1 MNAFSDI
8 NIDRPNVTI
17 HVRLS
22 EFNGRFDDAQMWLDN
37 AVMNSM
43 LPFMPKRTGSM
54 VQRTRARSTAMM
66 GTGEV
71 CAAVPP
77 YGRFQYGGLVMI
89 DPVTGSPWA
98 RKNAVKALTDRPL
111 HYSQP
116 GAMPKWFEPAKARDL
131 QMWIDGVEE
140 RLTE

>member
-1 MNAFSDI
+1 MNTISDI
-8 NIDRPNVTI
+8 DIDEKSISI
-17 HVRLS
+17 HMRLS
-22 EFNGRFDDAQMWLDN
+22 EFNTRLDDAQMWLDN

-71 CAAVPP
+71 CAAVAP
-77 YGRFQYGGLVMI
+77 YGRFQYGGLVMV

-98 RKNAVKALTDRPL
+98 RKNAVKVLTGRPL

-116 GAMPKWFEPAKARDL
+116 NAQPKWFDAAKARDA
-131 QMWIDGVEE
+131 QTWINGVAE

>member
-1 MNAFSDI
+1 MNTISDI
-8 NIDRPNVTI
+8 DIDEKSISI

-22 EFNGRFDDAQMWLDN
+22 EFNTRLDDAQMWLDN

-71 CAAVPP
+71 CAAVAP
-77 YGRFQYGGLVMI
+77 YGRFQYGGLVMV

-98 RKNAVKALTDRPL
+98 RKNAVKVLTDRPL
-111 HYSQP
+111 RYSQP
-116 GAMPKWFEPAKARDL
+116 NAQPKWFGAANAKDKK
-131 QMWIDGVEE
+131 MWIDGVAE